1 MGGCF
6 LTELLA
12 LWVGVQV
19 WSGQCMWGIS
29 WSVQGLVGGVR
40 VWVKLGVSKCSLK
53 EVSQKKTSSK
63 QTLRG

>member
-6 LTELLA
+6 LIELLA

-40 VWVKLGVSKCSLK
+40 VWVKLGVSK
-53 EVSQKKTSSK
+53 
-63 QTLRG
+63 